1 MQGEELE
8 EGVIREDETNV
19 DNEREEEQSWRSSSP
34 EVAIESEYNPENG
47 PRPAQRGRSLTGSQ
61 VRRHYRLQGVVPVR
75 QEDSAEEDYPFSLSS
90 DGL

>member
-34 EVAIESEYNPENG
+34 EVTIGACNL
-47 PRPAQRGRSLTGSQ
+47 SL
-61 VRRHYRLQGVVPVR
+61 
-75 QEDSAEEDYPFSLSS
+75 
-90 DGL
+90 GLYCDR

>member
-1 MQGEELE
+1 MR
-8 EGVIREDETNV
+8 VIFHLVFT
-19 DNEREEEQSWRSSSP
+19 
-34 EVAIESEYNPENG
+34 AIANAAFVNLESEYNPENG